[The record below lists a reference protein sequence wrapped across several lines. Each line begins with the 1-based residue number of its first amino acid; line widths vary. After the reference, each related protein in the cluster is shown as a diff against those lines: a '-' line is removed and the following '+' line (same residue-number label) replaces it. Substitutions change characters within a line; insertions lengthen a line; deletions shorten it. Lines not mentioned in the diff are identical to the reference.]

1 MKRIAI
7 LLTGLCFALTGLA
20 QTDTTKKEAPREGD
34 TIRIGNII
42 IIKDGKNQDPDQD
55 DDDAVRVERRKNYK
69 PSNLST
75 NWWIID
81 LGISQFSDK
90 TNYAHAGSTGF
101 LAPGI
106 NEESFNLRNGKSINV
121 NIWVFMQRLNM
132 VKHFV
137 NLKYGLGIE
146 FNNYRFTEDIRFTKN
161 NVPRV
166 RMDTIDFSKN
176 KLAAD
181 YVTLPM
187 LLNFNFT
194 PERKRGFGLSIG
206 ASVGYLYNS
215 RQKTIGGPDGK
226 KKEHDDFNLE
236 KWKLS
241 YIGEMQLGPVKL
253 YGSYATKSMFKSGLD
268 FTPYNFGIRLSNW

>member
-1 MKRIAI
+1 MKRTVI
-7 LLTGLCFALTGLA
+7 LLTGLCFALSSLA
-20 QTDTTKKEAPREGD
+20 QTDTTKKSTPQEGD
-34 TIRIGNII
+34 TIRIGNIT
-42 IIKDGKNQDPDQD
+42 IIKDGKNDPDND
-55 DDDAVRVERRKNYK
+55 SDEDVRVERRKKHK

-75 NWWIID
+75 NWWIVD
-81 LGISQFSDK
+81 LGISQFSDN
-90 TNYAHAGSTGF
+90 TNYTHAATTGF

-146 FNNYRFTEDIRFTKN
+146 MNNYRFTENIRFTEN
-161 NVPRV
+161 NTPRV
-166 RMDTIDFSKN
+166 MMDAIDYSKN

-194 PERKRGFGLSIG
+194 PERKRGFGLSAG

-241 YIGEMQLGPVKL
+241 YIGEMQLGPIKL

-268 FTPYNFGIRLSNW
+268 FTPYNIGIRLSNW